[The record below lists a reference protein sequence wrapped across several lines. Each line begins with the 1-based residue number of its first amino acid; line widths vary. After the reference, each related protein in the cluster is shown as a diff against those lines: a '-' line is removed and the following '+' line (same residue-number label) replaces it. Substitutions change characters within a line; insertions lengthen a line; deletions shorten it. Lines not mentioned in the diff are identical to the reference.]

1 MTTPAQNTVNSGTK
15 STELDKIN
23 TSFGTGKDFEALVS
37 TLKMAIERG
46 DIDKENV
53 HRMAHG
59 LGIKPETLASMVGA
73 PSKENIE
80 AKDQDDSP
88 EPEVAPPDVQKNFK
102 DFRDE
107 TIAAANVTE
116 SVTRPKGGVSGA
128 QANKFLN
135 DQIKQ
140 IRLNGRREGKS
151 SQQINQEIGEFRRLQ
166 IRKGGGSSS
175 PVTIGQKAQK
185 DNLSIQSD
193 PVVQRRIRQLR
204 MQRKS

>member
-15 STELDKIN
+15 SDESDKLE
-23 TSFGTGKDFEALVS
+23 TKFGTGKDFDALVS

-80 AKDQDDSP
+80 AKDQDESP

-107 TIAAANVTE
+107 TAKAV
-116 SVTRPKGGVSGA
+116 SVIEAVQNTKLKKPSI
-128 QANKFLN
+128 Q
-135 DQIKQ
+135 DQIRQ
-140 IRLNGRREGKS
+140 IRINGRREGKTS
-151 SQQINQEIGEFRRLQ
+151 KQINDEIQALRRLQ
-166 IRKGGGSSS
+166 SRHAGSSPS
-175 PVTIGQKAQK
+175 NPVTIGQNEQLKRLA
-185 DNLSIQSD
+185 IESD
-193 PVVQRRIRQLR
+193 PIVQRRMRQLR
-204 MQRKS
+204 QRKN

>member
-15 STELDKIN
+15 SDESDKLE
-23 TSFGTGKDFEALVS
+23 TKFGTGKDFDALVS

-80 AKDQDDSP
+80 AKDQDESP

-107 TIAAANVTE
+107 TRAAANVTE

-128 QANKFLN
+128 QASKFIN

-140 IRLNGRREGKS
+140 IRTNGRREGKS
-151 SQQINQEIGEFRRLQ
+151 SQQISKEVADFRRLQ
-166 IRKGGGSSS
+166 QRKSGGSSN
-175 PVTIGQKAQK
+175 PVTIGQNAQK
-185 DNLSIQSD
+185 DKLAIESD
-193 PVVQRRIRQLR
+193 PIVQRRIRQIR